1 MVNTASGVSR
11 TEGSAGGAVKKIHSW
26 LGAIPMGIA
35 FILLSWL
42 GWRKWPDPLIDFGQ
56 QLYVPWRLSRGA
68 VLYHDVSYVYGCLSV
83 CYHAVLFKIFG
94 VSLNVLLV
102 SNFLTLIFLLLL
114 VYRLFLKCS
123 DVWTAATIGLAL
135 AVLAFSQLLDVG
147 NYNYLCP
154 YSHEEFHG
162 VVLAVVMM
170 ACLARWL
177 STGRKFPVAFAGG
190 CLGLIFLTKPEVFIA
205 AAAPFVVAV
214 LLQWRRISIP
224 GLAKSLSLAVICA
237 LIPPAGFFVYFHSKM
252 DSADAI
258 RAICGAWLPLLHS
271 TGIHVPIYQRNMGL
285 DAPWLHIGLA
295 LLEFGALAAVIG
307 LCAWRLTRKEVTSD
321 EWQVT
326 RKASDSNP
334 VTRHPSPVTFRVER
348 VIFFALAGGAS
359 INYGWQSAGHCLP
372 LLVVFAAIL
381 WWREWQKVTRDEW
394 QVTRQNSS
402 SNPATRHPSPVAFP
416 SLWLAFSF
424 FLLAK
429 LGFNPRI
436 SHYGVFLA
444 MPAFLSAIYLLLYLL
459 PRALARDE
467 GQVTGDEKVPVA
479 SKREIA
485 SPVTRHPSL
494 SAFRVAMLIFVLAG
508 LARLTI
514 QSGLFYKDKDF
525 ALGSGGDRMVTY
537 DPKIDPTGAAMASA
551 AAWIE
556 TNTVPTSTLA
566 VLPEGVMLNYLT
578 RRDNPT
584 PYVVFA
590 FEVWAFGETNML
602 AAYEKN
608 PPDYIVLVQRD
619 SSEYGVPYFGMEKG
633 YGFDVMQWVRRNYSP
648 CGVVDFAYPTV
659 VRIVTPQGEPVELIG
674 SEPLKSGAFGIEIL
688 KRLPPELNVN

>member
-1 MVNTASGVSR
+1 MANPASGVSR
-11 TEGSAGGAVKKIHSW
+11 TEGSAGGAAGKIHSW

-42 GWRKWPDPLIDFGQ
+42 GWRKWADPLIDFGQ

-94 VSLNVLLV
+94 ISLNVLLA
-102 SNFLTLIFLLLL
+102 SNFLILIFLLLL

-135 AVLAFSQLLDVG
+135 TVLAFSQLLDVG

-162 VVLAVVMM
+162 IVLAVVMM

-177 STGRKFPVAFAGG
+177 QTGGKLPVAFAGG
-190 CLGLIFLTKPEVFIA
+190 CLGLIFLTKPEVFVG
-205 AAAPFVVAV
+205 AAAPFAVAV
-214 LLQWRRISIP
+214 ILQWRRISIP
-224 GLAKSLSLAVICA
+224 GLVKSLLLAALCA
-237 LIPPAGFFVYFHSKM
+237 LVPLTGFYFGFRSEM
-252 DSADAI
+252 NPLDAL

-285 DAPWLHIGLA
+285 DAPWLHIGRA
-295 LLEFGALAAVIG
+295 LLEFGALAAVVA
-307 LCAWRLTRKEVTSD
+307 LCAWRLTRPTLKP
-321 EWQVT
+321 
-326 RKASDSNP
+326 A
-334 VTRHPSPVTFRVER
+334 ER

-359 INYGWQSAGHCLP
+359 INYGWQSAGHCQPL
-372 LLVVFAAIL
+372 LLVVAAIL
-381 WWREWQKVTRDEW
+381 WWREKSQKPEARSQKSE
-394 QVTRQNSS
+394 
-402 SNPATRHPSPVAFP
+402 FGI
-416 SLWLAFSF
+416 LWLAFSF
-424 FLLAK
+424 AMLAK

-444 MPAFLSAIYLLLYLL
+444 MPAFLSAIYLLLHLL
-459 PRALARDE
+459 PQFLQSPKSKVQSPTRAAPECQSDIGHWTLDI
-467 GQVTGDEKVPVA
+467 GLK
-479 SKREIA
+479 S
-485 SPVTRHPSL
+485 
-494 SAFRVAMLIFVLAG
+494 FRTAILIFLLAG

-514 QSGLFYKDKDF
+514 QSALFYKDKDF
-525 ALGSGGDRMVTY
+525 ALGSGGDRIVTY
-537 DPKIDPTGAAMASA
+537 DPKIDPTGAAMAAA

-556 TNTVPTSTLA
+556 TNTAPTNTLA

-633 YGFDVMQWVRRNYSP
+633 YGFDVMQWVRRNY
-648 CGVVDFAYPTV
+648 
-659 VRIVTPQGEPVELIG
+659 QPVELIG
-674 SEPLKSGAFGIEIL
+674 GEPLQSGAFGIEIL
-688 KRLPPELNVN
+688 RHHPPKMDAN